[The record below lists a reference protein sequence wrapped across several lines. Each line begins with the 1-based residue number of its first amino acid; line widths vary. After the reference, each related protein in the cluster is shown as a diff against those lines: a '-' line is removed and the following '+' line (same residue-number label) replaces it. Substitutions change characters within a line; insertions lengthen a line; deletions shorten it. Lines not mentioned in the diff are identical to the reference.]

1 MSPSC
6 WQESGWAVLVA
17 GGSGLCLPHLGS
29 GAALRV
35 PAGFTLALGAL
46 IAKSNSQV
54 LPQSEKKM
62 DVGVLLVSDN
72 EIVVL

>member
-1 MSPSC
+1 M
-6 WQESGWAVLVA
+6 AA
-17 GGSGLCLPHLGS
+17 GCVLPHLSS

-46 IAKSNSQV
+46 VANNNSQV
-54 LPQSEKKM
+54 LSQCEKKT
-62 DVGVLLVSDN
+62 DIGKLLVSDA